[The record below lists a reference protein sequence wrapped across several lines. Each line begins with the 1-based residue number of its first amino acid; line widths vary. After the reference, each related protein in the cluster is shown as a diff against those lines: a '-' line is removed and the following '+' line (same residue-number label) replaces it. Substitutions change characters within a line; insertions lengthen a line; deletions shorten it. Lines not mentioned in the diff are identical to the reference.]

1 MCLVVLGLSG
11 GLSDDRVGMLSG
23 RRVEDRVVVV
33 ARAALA
39 THVVE
44 EQLAELERHADGH
57 RGQETNDQQATRAL
71 VPFVRDSDRPDERGR
86 AEDRGH
92 SR

>member
-1 MCLVVLGLSG
+1 MLVLVLGG
-11 GLSDDRVGMLSG
+11 GLRDDDVSTLSG

-44 EQLAELERHADGH
+44 EQLAELVAVAGCLTHLMKPLSMSRFRCASVNKQNSRINPTA
-57 RGQETNDQQATRAL
+57 RGL
-71 VPFVRDSDRPDERGR
+71 LK
-86 AEDRGH
+86 
-92 SR
+92 